1 MKVENEKVVTLTYEM
16 YVAGEKEGELEL
28 MEKMGVETPL
38 TYCHGE
44 GMMLPAFEAAMLGH
58 EDGEAFEFTIPHTD
72 AYGEY
77 DEEGV
82 LVLDKK
88 LFYNGDGEFD
98 SERVYEG
105 AIVPMNTADG
115 QIIKAQ
121 VVEIAED
128 NVTIDL
134 NHPYAGEDLT
144 FRVKIL
150 SIREASPAELDAIR
164 HPKHG
169 CGGCHGGKCGS
180 GDCGSNC
187 GGDCGGCKD

>member
-1 MKVENEKVVTLTYEM
+1 MKVENQKVVTLTYEM
-16 YVAGEKEGELEL
+16 YVAGEKEGELAL
-28 MEKMGVETPL
+28 IEKMTTDAPL

-44 GMMLPAFEAAMLGH
+44 GMMLPAWEQQMLGR
-58 EDGEAFEFTIPHTD
+58 EEGSEFEFTIPCAE

-82 LVLDKK
+82 IELDKK

-121 VVEIAED
+121 IAEIGD
-128 NVTIDL
+128 NTVTIDL

-144 FRVKIL
+144 FKGKI
-150 SIREASPAELDAIR
+150 IAIR
-164 HPKHG
+164 DVTEGELKALHHSRRGG
-169 CGGCHGGKCGS
+169 CGGCHGG
-180 GDCGSNC
+180 NC
-187 GGDCGGCKD
+187 GGNCGEGECGGCEGGCK

>member
-1 MKVENEKVVTLTYEM
+1 MKVENEKVVTLTYEL
-16 YVAGEKEGELEL
+16 YIEGEKEGTLEKIEQ
-28 MEKMGVETPL
+28 MTAEAPL

-44 GMMLPAFEAAMLGH
+44 GMMLPAFENAMLGR
-58 EDGEAFEFTIPHTD
+58 EEGEEFEFTIGYMD

-82 LVLDKK
+82 ITLDKK

-121 VVEIAED
+121 VAEITED
-128 NVTIDL
+128 KVTIDL

-144 FRVKIL
+144 FKGKIL
-150 SIREASPAELDAIR
+150 SIREASPVELDAIR

-169 CGGCHGGKCGS
+169 CGGCHGGNCG
-180 GDCGSNC
+180 GNC
-187 GGDCGGCKD
+187 GGDCGGDCGGCQE

>member
-1 MKVENEKVVTLTYEM
+1 MKVENQKVVTLTYEM

-28 MEKMGVETPL
+28 IEKMTTDAPL

-44 GMMLPAFEAAMLGH
+44 GMMLPAWEQQMLGR
-58 EDGEAFEFTIPHTD
+58 EEGSEFEFTIPCAD

-82 LVLDKK
+82 IELDKK

-121 VVEIAED
+121 IAEIGD
-128 NVTIDL
+128 NTVTIDL

-144 FRVKIL
+144 FKGKIL
-150 SIREASPAELDAIR
+150 AIR
-164 HPKHG
+164 DVTEGELKALHHRG
-169 CGGCHGGKCGS
+169 CGGCHGG
-180 GDCGSNC
+180 NC
-187 GGDCGGCKD
+187 GGNCGEGECGEGGCGGCK

>member
-1 MKVENEKVVTLTYEM
+1 MKVENQKVVTLTYEM
-16 YVAGEKEGELEL
+16 YVAGENEGELEL
-28 MEKMGVETPL
+28 IEKMTTDAPL

-44 GMMLPAFEAAMLGH
+44 GMMLPAWEQQMLGR
-58 EDGEAFEFTIPHTD
+58 EEGSEFEFTIPCAD

-82 LVLDKK
+82 IELDKK

-121 VVEIAED
+121 IAEIGD
-128 NVTIDL
+128 NTVTIDL

-144 FRVKIL
+144 FKGKIL
-150 SIREASPAELDAIR
+150 AIR
-164 HPKHG
+164 DVTEGELKALHHRG
-169 CGGCHGGKCGS
+169 CGGCHGG
-180 GDCGSNC
+180 NC
-187 GGDCGGCKD
+187 GGNCGEGECGGCEGCKQE

>member
-28 MEKMGVETPL
+28 IEKMGSETPL

-58 EDGEAFEFTIPHTD
+58 EDGEELEFTIPHAD

-82 LVLDKK
+82 LTLDKK

-105 AIVPMNTADG
+105 AIVPMNTTDG

-121 VVEIAED
+121 VAEIGED
-128 NVTIDL
+128 TVTIDL

-144 FRVKIL
+144 FKVKIL

-180 GDCGSNC
+180 GDCG
-187 GGDCGGCKD
+187 GDCNGCK

>member
-1 MKVENEKVVTLTYEM
+1 MKVENQKVVTLTYEM

-28 MEKMGVETPL
+28 IEKMTTDAPL

-44 GMMLPAFEAAMLGH
+44 GMMLPAWEQQMLGR
-58 EDGEAFEFTIPHTD
+58 EEGSEFEFTIPCAD

-82 LVLDKK
+82 IELDKK

-121 VVEIAED
+121 IAEIGD
-128 NVTIDL
+128 NTVTIDL

-144 FRVKIL
+144 FKGKIL
-150 SIREASPAELDAIR
+150 AIR
-164 HPKHG
+164 DVTEGELKALHHRG
-169 CGGCHGGKCGS
+169 CGGCHGGNCGS
-180 GDCGSNC
+180 GDCG
-187 GGDCGGCKD
+187 GDCNGCK